1 MADNIAQNGTNTVA
15 TDDIGGIH
23 YQRSKRSLG
32 RDGTAADAATAHR
45 LISAAGANQD
55 ATVVKASAGVL
66 YGFVCTNINAAV
78 RYLKIYNLAS
88 GATSASTPI
97 FTFAIPGSVTGAG
110 AVIPLPVGVDFSTG
124 ISLRLTTGV
133 ADNDAN
139 AVAANEL
146 IVNSIYV

>member
-1 MADNIAQNGTNTVA
+1 MADNTAQNATNTIA
-15 TDDIGGIH
+15 ADDIGSVY
-23 YQRSKRSLG
+23 YQRVKRSLG
-32 RDGTAADAATAHR
+32 RDGTASDAATVAR

-66 YGFVCTNINAAV
+66 YGFIVTNINAAV

-97 FTFAIPGSVTGAG
+97 MTIAVPGATTGAG
-110 AVIPLPVGVDFSTG
+110 AAFPIPVGIDCSAG

-146 IVNSIYV
+146 IVHTLYV